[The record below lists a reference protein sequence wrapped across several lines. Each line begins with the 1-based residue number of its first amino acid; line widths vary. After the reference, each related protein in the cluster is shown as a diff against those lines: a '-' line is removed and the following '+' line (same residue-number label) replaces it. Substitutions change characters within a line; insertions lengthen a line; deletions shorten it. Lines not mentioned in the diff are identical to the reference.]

1 MKKAEN
7 LNLQHRSLMSHALND
22 QEQQGAVLLI
32 VLFVMLLMAS
42 ASLIALRST
51 RTSLDLTTTFQVNQ
65 LLFQASDAPLRQLE
79 NLAQDKKQLRL
90 LIAESGPFG
99 YLAKEEAD
107 SVLTEYTVCYQPKLY
122 SAIYSAST
130 AKIMTAGKA
139 LINPKGYCNLADNNT
154 NNFVSDRKLIAT
166 QLTFV
171 RLNAAGQH
179 AFEQLQS
186 ENIAKAHT
194 RTPFSSPSGQ
204 DLKRNKQ
211 THIRVYVT
219 SVMPSF
225 SKASLGSIDSC
236 LAKPITTMT
245 SASSLLGKA
254 ENQLICLKRTA
265 TPFNVQVQD
274 YVFSL
279 KAVPSL

>member
-1 MKKAEN
+1 MKRAEN
-7 LNLQHRSLMSHALND
+7 LNLQRSSLMSHALNG
-22 QEQQGAVLLI
+22 QEQQGAVLMI

-90 LIAESGPFG
+90 LTTESGPFG
-99 YLAKEEAD
+99 YLAKEEAN
-107 SVLTEYTVCYQPKLY
+107 SVLTEYTVCYQPKLHSATY
-122 SAIYSAST
+122 SVST
-130 AKIMTAGKA
+130 AKIMTANKA

-186 ENIAKAHT
+186 EKIAKAHT

-236 LAKPITTMT
+236 LAKQITTMT

-265 TPFNVQVQD
+265 TPFNIQVQD